1 MKLNKNNLYLA
12 ITFFSILLIF
22 MDSYSFFSIP
32 VSWIGLSLLI
42 LPSVTNFEDKM
53 FKQYFYYLVVFLF
66 SLNLNSFIR
75 IIYSK
80 FDYSFELY
88 SILRYFNFISFF
100 LVYFFVVKFFNNKNY
115 SKFFQFMKLFIYT
128 YSLIII
134 YIYFAQIFDLYEP
147 LRNRAN
153 TNLLGNSSQSTF
165 WLSEPH
171 RAMGTFREPIFLV
184 AFYYP
189 MVLLYFIN
197 TKENNY
203 VLAIVSGVSLGLT
216 RSNYLKL
223 FVLIFIIFLIFNFLK
238 NNYLNVPIFV
248 LFSFIFIFS
257 SIGILECN
265 INQSSNECRQYPETV
280 EKINSSGDLR
290 IVSGTGNNETFLDR
304 DRSNV
309 LVFFLGN
316 INNLEPVGIQNV
328 TLKYQEHFV
337 SEISQEMYF
346 INRTLPKY
354 LLTRYSSQNFRTGY
368 YSLLDSKPN
377 VQNLFVFYTI
387 GFGYIFILFLFL
399 YFLNLF
405 FTNKLDFNLFFYMYI
420 LSFVLM
426 SPIEEVNAY
435 YGLLIG
441 FTKILLSKK
450 ENENI

>member
-1 MKLNKNNLYLA
+1 MKLNKKNLYLA

-22 MDSYSFFSIP
+22 MDSYSLFSIP
-32 VSWIGLSLLI
+32 VTWIGLSFLI
-42 LPSVTNFEDKM
+42 LPSVTNFKDK
-53 FKQYFYYLVVFLF
+53 FFRQYFYYLVVFLF
-66 SLNLNSFIR
+66 AVNLSSLIG
-75 IIYSK
+75 IIDNN

-88 SILRYFNFISFF
+88 SLLRYFNFVSFF
-100 LVYFFVVKFFNNKNY
+100 FVYFFVIKFFNNENY
-115 SKFFQFMKLFIYT
+115 SKFLRFVKLFIYI

-165 WLSEPH
+165 WLSQPH

-189 MVLLYFIN
+189 IVLLYFIN
-197 TKENNY
+197 TKDNDY
-203 VLAIVSGVSLGLT
+203 FLAIVTGISLGLT

-223 FVLIFIIFLIFNFLK
+223 YVLIFIIFLIFNYLK
-238 NNYLNVPIFV
+238 NNYLNVPIYI

-257 SIGILECN
+257 SFGILECN
-265 INQSSNECRQYPETV
+265 VNQSSKECKEYPETV
-280 EKINSSGDLR
+280 EKINSSGDFKIL
-290 IVSGTGNNETFLDR
+290 SGTSNNETFLDR

-309 LVFFLGN
+309 LFFFLDN
-316 INNLEPVGIQNV
+316 INNLKPVGIQNV

-337 SEISQEMYF
+337 SEISEEMYF

-354 LLTRYSSQNFRTGY
+354 LLTRYNSQNFRTGY
-368 YSLLDSKPN
+368 YSLLDSQPN

-387 GFGYIFILFLFL
+387 GFGYIFLLFLFL

-405 FTNKLDFNLFFYMYI
+405 FTKKLNFNLFFYLYI
-420 LSFVLM
+420 SSFVLM

-441 FTKILLSKK
+441 LTKILLSKK

>member
-22 MDSYSFFSIP
+22 MDSYSFFSVP
-32 VSWIGLSLLI
+32 VSWIGLSFLI
-42 LPSVTNFEDKM
+42 LPSVTNFKDKN
-53 FKQYFYYLVVFLF
+53 FRQYFFYIVAFLF
-66 SLNLNSFIR
+66 VLNLNSFIN
-75 IIYSK
+75 IIYNK
-80 FDYSFELY
+80 FDYSFEPY
-88 SILRYFNFISFF
+88 SLLRYLNLISFF
-100 LVYFFVVKFFNNKNY
+100 LVYFFVLNFFKNKNY
-115 SKFFQFMKLFIYT
+115 SKFLQFVKLFVYT

-153 TNLLGNSSQSTF
+153 TNLLGNSAQSTF
-165 WLSEPH
+165 WLSQPH

-203 VLAIVSGVSLGLT
+203 ILAIISGASLGLT

-223 FVLIFIIFLIFNFLK
+223 YVLIFIIILIFYYFK
-238 NNYLNVPIFV
+238 NKYINIPIYI
-248 LFSFIFIFS
+248 LFSSIFIFS
-257 SIGILECN
+257 SIGLLECN
-265 INQSSNECRQYPETV
+265 VNQSSKECREYPETV
-280 EKINSSGDLR
+280 EKINSSGDFR
-290 IVSGTGNNETFLDR
+290 ILSGTNNDEPFLDR

-309 LVFFLGN
+309 VVFFLDN
-316 INNLEPVGIQNV
+316 ITNLKPVGIQNV
-328 TLKYQEHFV
+328 TSKYQEHFV
-337 SEISQEMYF
+337 SEISEEMYF

-354 LLTRYSSQNFRTGY
+354 LLTRYNSQNFRTGY

-387 GFGYIFILFLFL
+387 GFGYIFLLFLFL

-405 FTNKLDFNLFFYMYI
+405 FTKKINFNLFFYLYI

-441 FTKILLSKK
+441 FAKILLSEK
-450 ENENI
+450 ENEYI